1 MVDCSEK
8 LRALREARGLTQL
21 RVAQRVGVSKTMVSA
36 YETASKA
43 PSIEVLIRL
52 SRLFGVSVDYLVCV
66 DAPKAAAFFAEGSLG
81 GALVRVVGV
90 VFFEDLAGAALLTCG
105 ALLRGAGE
113 DHPAAAVA
121 ALGT

>member
-8 LRALREARGLTQL
+8 LRTLREARRLTQL
-21 RVAQRVGVSKTMVSA
+21 QVANRIGVSKAMISA

-66 DAPKAAAFFAEGSLG
+66 DAPKYINVSELDDES
-81 GALVRVVGV
+81 
-90 VFFEDLAGAALLTCG
+90 AALIATLVSKMKT
-105 ALLRGAGE
+105 RK
-113 DHPAAAVA
+113 DI
-121 ALGT
+121 

>member
-8 LRALREARGLTQL
+8 LRTLREARGLTQL
-21 RVAQRVGVSKTMVSA
+21 QVANRIGVSKAMVSA

-66 DAPKAAAFFAEGSLG
+66 DAPKVIDVSGLDDEATALIASLVKKI
-81 GALVRVVGV
+81 ANQ
-90 VFFEDLAGAALLTCG
+90 
-105 ALLRGAGE
+105 
-113 DHPAAAVA
+113 
-121 ALGT
+121 

>member
-8 LRALREARGLTQL
+8 LKALREARGLTQQQ
-21 RVAQRVGVSKTMVSA
+21 VAQRVCISKAMISA

-66 DAPKAAAFFAEGSLG
+66 DAPKVIDVSGLDDEAV
-81 GALVRVVGV
+81 ALVS
-90 VFFEDLAGAALLTCG
+90 ALINKIK
-105 ALLRGAGE
+105 
-113 DHPAAAVA
+113 
-121 ALGT
+121 

>member
-8 LRALREARGLTQL
+8 LKALREARGLTQL
-21 RVAQRVGVSKTMVSA
+21 QVANRIGISKAMVSA

-66 DAPKAAAFFAEGSLG
+66 DAPKYIDVS
-81 GALVRVVGV
+81 
-90 VFFEDLAGAALLTCG
+90 DLDDESAALIATLVSKMKT
-105 ALLRGAGE
+105 AKNN
-113 DHPAAAVA
+113 
-121 ALGT
+121 

>member
-8 LRALREARGLTQL
+8 IRALRDARGLTQL
-21 RVAQRVGVSKTMVSA
+21 QVAERIGVSKAMISA

-66 DAPKAAAFFAEGSLG
+66 DAPKMIDVSRLDDES
-81 GALVRVVGV
+81 
-90 VFFEDLAGAALLTCG
+90 AALIS
-105 ALLRGAGE
+105 ALISKLAE
-113 DHPAAAVA
+113 K
-121 ALGT
+121 

>member
-8 LRALREARGLTQL
+8 LKALREARGLTQL
-21 RVAQRVGVSKTMVSA
+21 QVANRIGISKAMISA

-66 DAPKAAAFFAEGSLG
+66 DAPKVINVSGLDDESVALIS
-81 GALVRVVGV
+81 ALVNKIMSK
-90 VFFEDLAGAALLTCG
+90 END
-105 ALLRGAGE
+105 
-113 DHPAAAVA
+113 
-121 ALGT
+121 

>member
-8 LRALREARGLTQL
+8 LHLLREAAHLTQL
-21 RVAQRVGVSKTMVSA
+21 QVANRVGVSKAMISA

-66 DAPKAAAFFAEGSLG
+66 DAPKMIDVSGLDDESV
-81 GALVRVVGV
+81 ALVAS
-90 VFFEDLAGAALLTCG
+90 LISKMK
-105 ALLRGAGE
+105 
-113 DHPAAAVA
+113 H
-121 ALGT
+121 

>member
-8 LRALREARGLTQL
+8 LRLLREAAHLTQL
-21 RVAQRVGVSKTMVSA
+21 QVANRIGVSKAMISA

-66 DAPKAAAFFAEGSLG
+66 DAPKMVDVSGLDDESV
-81 GALVRVVGV
+81 ALVATLVSKMKNA
-90 VFFEDLAGAALLTCG
+90 ENN
-105 ALLRGAGE
+105 
-113 DHPAAAVA
+113 
-121 ALGT
+121 

>member
-8 LRALREARGLTQL
+8 LRTLREARGLTQL
-21 RVAQRVGVSKTMVSA
+21 QVANRVGVSKAMISA

-66 DAPKAAAFFAEGSLG
+66 DAPKYIDASGLDDESLALIS
-81 GALVRVVGV
+81 ALVSKIKSRKMINP
-90 VFFEDLAGAALLTCG
+90 LSI
-105 ALLRGAGE
+105 
-113 DHPAAAVA
+113 
-121 ALGT
+121 